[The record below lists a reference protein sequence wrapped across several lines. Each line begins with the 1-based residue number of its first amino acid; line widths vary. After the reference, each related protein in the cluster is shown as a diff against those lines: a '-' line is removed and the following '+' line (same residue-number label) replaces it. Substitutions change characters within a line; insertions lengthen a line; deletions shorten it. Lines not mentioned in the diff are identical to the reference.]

1 MKRVASFGC
10 SCEIDGPD
18 FPFKSSWTILYFTQ
32 PVAQRL
38 RNGYGGRTVFD
49 DDVCAA
55 RYAIL
60 QPNSKEGRAQCFVA
74 VALRNWTSGRL
85 AGDRGREGVTYCIL
99 WGVERSQMDFICL
112 VRCSSGL
119 SLSFLSLC
127 AHYNPLLLLQ
137 LTLIS
142 TSTRVSCLLL
152 LLSDSALALNSSRP
166 NVLREI

>member
-74 VALRNWTSGRL
+74 VGLRNWTSGRL

-112 VRCSSGL
+112 VRCSPPP
-119 SLSFLSLC
+119 C
-127 AHYNPLLLLQ
+127 AHCNPLLLLQ

-142 TSTRVSCLLL
+142 TRVSCLLL
-152 LLSDSALALNSSRP
+152 TYAIRHLH
-166 NVLREI
+166 

>member
-1 MKRVASFGC
+1 MGQIFRLNPVGPSCISRNLSPKGCAMDMEDAPSSTTMCALRAMRSSNRIQKRGELSALWLS
-10 SCEIDGPD
+10 
-18 FPFKSSWTILYFTQ
+18 
-32 PVAQRL
+32 
-38 RNGYGGRTVFD
+38 
-49 DDVCAA
+49 
-55 RYAIL
+55 
-60 QPNSKEGRAQCFVA
+60 